1 MTSIAPNHSPQVES
15 RTLQGVHY
23 IKLPPV
29 VTDAMI
35 PSLIVDLKKWSS
47 LDVKMHVID
56 FIKLESA
63 PLNFYRAIQA
73 FDVQLKMKSLKMLS
87 INMDEPIADFIRSV
101 SLESTFNIAREFVV
115 DDPKKKKVIPEAKL
129 KKLLFKYLVN
139 AAHEAV
145 QISLKSTV
153 SVDENYFTKIE
164 AIPIGQI
171 DFVSVVSVNTEFLKA
186 EFRLCSSLVVL
197 ERFAYAMLGKE
208 TKVDADLCE
217 SMGQELMNMI
227 YGHAKSNLN
236 ENEQFRLPSA
246 IPKSLRKKDFG
257 LVKRSGPSKLTIMP
271 MLTPMGA
278 FYIEVDFG

>member
-1 MTSIAPNHSPQVES
+1 MTATSPTQASQIES

-35 PSLIVDLKKWSS
+35 PALIGALKEWSAM
-47 LDVKMHVID
+47 DVKMHVVD
-56 FIKLESA
+56 FNKLEVA
-63 PLNFYRAIQA
+63 PVNFYRSLQA
-73 FDVQLKMKSLKMLS
+73 FEVQLKMRNLNMLS
-87 INMDEPIADFIRSV
+87 INMDESISDFIRSV
-101 SLESTFNIAREFVV
+101 SLESTFNIARELVV
-115 DDPKKKKVIPEAKL
+115 EDPNKKIPEAKL

-145 QISLKSTV
+145 QISLQSTV
-153 SVDENYFTKIE
+153 SVDENYLTKIDS
-164 AIPIGQI
+164 IPMDQI
-171 DFVSVVSVNTEFLKA
+171 DFISYITVNNDFLKA
-186 EFRLCSSLVVL
+186 EFRLCSSMVVL
-197 ERFAYAMLGKE
+197 ERFAHAMLGKE

-257 LVKRSGPSKLTIMP
+257 RVKRSGPTKLTIMP
-271 MLTPMGA
+271 MVTPMGA